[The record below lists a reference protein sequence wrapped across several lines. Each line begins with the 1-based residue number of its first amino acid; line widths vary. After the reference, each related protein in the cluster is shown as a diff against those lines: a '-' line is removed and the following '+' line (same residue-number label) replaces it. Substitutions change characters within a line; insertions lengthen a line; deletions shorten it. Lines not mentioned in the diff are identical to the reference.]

1 MRDIFDD
8 SDSQS
13 SEMTEERY
21 ELEDALVYP
30 ACAWLKAQEGDR

>member
-8 SDSQS
+8 SDARS

-21 ELEDALVYP
+21 ELEDALVYL
-30 ACAWLKAQEGDR
+30 ACAWLKAQGGDH